1 MSSIPNRSS
10 VSLIALCCAG
20 LVSGLVALDP
30 MPAGIVSP
38 PRVQSAVLL
47 TAAVAAE
54 LEAAPDWQPGESSL
68 IPR

>member
-30 MPAGIVSP
+30 MPAGVISP
-38 PRVQSAVLL
+38 LRVQSAVLL
-47 TAAVAAE
+47 TAVAAAE
-54 LEAAPDWQPGESSL
+54 LDAAMDRTHPEPSL
-68 IPR
+68 IP